1 MRGEKAVR
9 QSLIA
14 IAAVVAMIG
23 VSLGGADTAAA
34 APSSGN
40 ANDVINELK
49 ANGYRVI
56 ITRSGGGDMSK
67 CTVTSVE
74 KQSPVTDVGAGRD
87 AQNYPTTVPVTQRKI
102 AVVALRC

>member
-1 MRGEKAVR
+1 MR
-9 QSLIA
+9 QSLV
-14 IAAVVAMIG
+14 AVVAAVTAVG
-23 VSLGGADTAAA
+23 AWLGCAVVAAA
-34 APSSGN
+34 APGGGN

-56 ITRSGGGDMSK
+56 ITKSGTGDLSK

>member
-1 MRGEKAVR
+1 MRYWQQWR
-9 QSLIA
+9 RSLSRWA
-14 IAAVVAMIG
+14 G
-23 VSLGGADTAAA
+23 RWSRRA
-34 APSSGN
+34 APGAGN

-56 ITRSGGGDMSK
+56 ITKSGAGDMSK

-87 AQNYPTTVPVTQRKI
+87 AQNYPTTVPVTSRKI

>member
-1 MRGEKAVR
+1 MR

-14 IAAVVAMIG
+14 AVAAVAAIG
-23 VSLGGADTAAA
+23 ASLGAAATAAA
-34 APSSGN
+34 APGGGN

-56 ITRSGGGDMSK
+56 ITKSGAGDMSK

>member
-1 MRGEKAVR
+1 MR

-14 IAAVVAMIG
+14 VQAAVTAVA
-23 VSLGGADTAAA
+23 VSLGGAVVAAA
-34 APSSGN
+34 APGAGN

-56 ITRSGGGDMSK
+56 ITKSGAGDMSK

-87 AQNYPTTVPVTQRKI
+87 AQNYPTTVPVTSRKI